1 MMSWNDAVRDA
12 AARELGRRHYRLI
25 AVGRHLGVA
34 ALGILVLAALAAIGS
49 LAAWMPGHALV
60 PLMLATAAALLIGV
74 AARVAWLLSPRSRA
88 RSGSGIGIALAV
100 IAALACVVIAA
111 LA

>member
-1 MMSWNDAVRDA
+1 MRDA

-25 AVGRHLGVA
+25 AAGRHIGTVA
-34 ALGILVLAALAAIGS
+34 LVVLVLAALASIGS

-74 AARVAWLLSPRSRA
+74 AARIAWLLSPQSRA
-88 RSGSGIGIALAV
+88 RSGSGIGMVLAV
-100 IAALACVVIAA
+100 VAALACVVIAA